1 MKIEKFERLGTNLH
15 NKEEYVLHLKNLK
28 QTFNPG
34 LLLKKKHRCIKFN
47 QRFWLK
53 PYVDMNTKL
62 KKSQKMI
69 LEKYFLSLWIMHVFE
84 KQWKMLEDIEMSNLQ
99 QLKEGII

>member
-28 QTFNPG
+28 QTFYPG

-69 LEKYFLSLWIMHVFE
+69 LEKYFLSL
-84 KQWKMLEDIEMSNLQ
+84 
-99 QLKEGII
+99 